1 MTKDEAAFLARLL
14 TAELDDF
21 LENLSVN
28 GHPVVVAI
36 DRDDW
41 GPWTA
46 AMAGSDKAGWYVR
59 IDEAEEGRDGR

>member
-14 TAELDDF
+14 TAELDDL

-46 AMAGSDKAGWYVR
+46 AVAEAEKAGWYVR
-59 IDEAEEGRDGR
+59 IDGKEEE